1 MSTRLPY
8 VSHIVLNAGVASF
21 HTINFWQCITQLF
34 TRPMAAITSPEFYS
48 QHSGEISADNLG
60 WIWQSN
66 VFGHFVLVC
75 CVSNWPRPTLLM
87 TIQFRELEEL
97 LAKSP
102 FECSRVIWCSSLE
115 ASPRFYDSEDW
126 QLIKTSH
133 SYESSKYEI
142 DLIST
147 TLDQVARQSTKLT
160 KPIRH
165 FVTEPGVCSTSIS
178 ANLVGPFLDM
188 IKVFTFYLVRAFDY
202 PCVNPF
208 AQFYR

>member
-75 CVSNWPRPTLLM
+75 CLSNWPRPTSLM
-87 TIQFRELEEL
+87 TLFSF
-97 LAKSP
+97 A
-102 FECSRVIWCSSLE
+102 
-115 ASPRFYDSEDW
+115 
-126 QLIKTSH
+126 
-133 SYESSKYEI
+133 SSKNYLQNRLSSVLELFGVHLLKHLQDSMTRRTGNLSKLAI
-142 DLIST
+142 HTRAQNMKST
-147 TLDQVARQSTKLT
+147 
-160 KPIRH
+160 
-165 FVTEPGVCSTSIS
+165 
-178 ANLVGPFLDM
+178 
-188 IKVFTFYLVRAFDY
+188 
-202 PCVNPF
+202 
-208 AQFYR
+208 